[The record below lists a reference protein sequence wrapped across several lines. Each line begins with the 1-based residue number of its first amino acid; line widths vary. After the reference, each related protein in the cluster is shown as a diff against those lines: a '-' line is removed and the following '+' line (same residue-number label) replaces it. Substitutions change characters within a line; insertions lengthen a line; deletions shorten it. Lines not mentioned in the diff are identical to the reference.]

1 MQLSVWQGF
10 IPFPGGQTLGE
21 RMLLENLDWLI
32 DLYVLFICS
41 LILKV
46 DILLLSKAYNT
57 MPDVNLLIHSITIC
71 SMNNKNNSNKLADLI
86 GPWRLCVILYWFYWC
101 GKAQSTADSKTP
113 WTMNYVEKLAK
124 WDLWVDKQT
133 FLYAFCFN
141 TCFSYSLTYTKSGVT
156 WKCKT
161 HKLVMI
167 NTTRKKVKQELF

>member
-1 MQLSVWQGF
+1 MASLCDIV
-10 IPFPGGQTLGE
+10 
-21 RMLLENLDWLI
+21 
-32 DLYVLFICS
+32 
-41 LILKV
+41 LIL
-46 DILLLSKAYNT
+46 LMWESPAHCGQQNT
-57 MPDVNLLIHSITIC
+57 L
-71 SMNNKNNSNKLADLI
+71 
-86 GPWRLCVILYWFYWC
+86 
-101 GKAQSTADSKTP
+101 
-113 WTMNYVEKLAK
+113 NYVEKLAK